1 MSQSNIPASGLDP
14 GDVASMATIRV
25 FSRSGTIYIAEPILI
40 SGKGQ
45 TLSLPDSLTA
55 ENLIFQLN
63 KVEGENIEFGVKET
77 VPAIEYV
84 TLKAY
89 KFPFIN
95 LLWMGTF
102 IMVAGLIISA
112 INRISVYKSVKVHKK
127 ANENVPGKY

>member
-1 MSQSNIPASGLDP
+1 P

-25 FSRSGTIYIAEPILI
+25 FAKSGVIYIAEPILI
-40 SGKGQ
+40 SSKGQ

-55 ENLIFQLN
+55 ANLIFQLN
-63 KVEGENIEFGVKET
+63 KVEGENIEMGVKET
-77 VPAIEYV
+77 DPVIEYV

-112 INRISVYKSVKVHKK
+112 INRITIYKSLRVYKKTNEKV
-127 ANENVPGKY
+127 PRQY